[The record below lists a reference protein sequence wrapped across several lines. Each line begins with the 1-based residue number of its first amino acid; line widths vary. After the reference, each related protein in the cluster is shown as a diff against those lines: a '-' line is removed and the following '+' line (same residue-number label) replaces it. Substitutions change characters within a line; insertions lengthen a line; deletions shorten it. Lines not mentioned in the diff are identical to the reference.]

1 MNRDLIHLLDRI
13 EEGDQIFLD
22 YDGTLVPIVM
32 DPEKCFL
39 PAKMIEILKELD
51 HKYELYIVSG
61 RTLEDLKRFTGLE
74 LKFVY
79 LHGLAISDH
88 GEIRTFI
95 PDPEKY
101 NSAFN
106 TIRKEMSLMSY
117 AGLRIYDKQY
127 GLVFHTGL
135 VPDHMKNE
143 IEDRVRMLA
152 KENDLEVYKGTNLV
166 EIKIKGVNKGVAIRK
181 LRTDRKC
188 LIAGDEKTDEYAFTM
203 CPECINIHVGNSE
216 TAAKFRV
223 SDISEMENVLEYLAY
238 KP

>member
-1 MNRDLIHLLDRI
+1 MNIDLRHHLDLMEQD
-13 EEGDQIFLD
+13 DQIFLD

-39 PAKMIEILKELD
+39 PTKMRQILKELD

-61 RTLEDLKRFTGLE
+61 RTLEDLKKFTGLE

-79 LHGLAISDH
+79 LHGLAMSDH

-95 PDPEKY
+95 PDPERY

-106 TIRKEMSLMSY
+106 NIRKEMSLMSY

-135 VPDHMKNE
+135 VPDHLKGE
-143 IEDRVRMLA
+143 IEDRVRLFA
-152 KENDLEVYKGTNLV
+152 EENDMEVYRGTNLV
-166 EIKIKGVNKGVAIRK
+166 EIKIKGVNKGVAIRN
-181 LRTDRKC
+181 LRTDTKC
-188 LIAGDEKTDEYAFTM
+188 LIAGDEDTDEYAFNM
-203 CPECINIHVGNSE
+203 CPECINIHVGNKE
-216 TAAKFRV
+216 TAAKFKV
-223 SDISEMENVLEYLAY
+223 QDISEMKNVLEYLAY